1 MEALVLTMTD
11 RRQMSLERVLAE
23 AAPTIVAMS
32 ALSIAGLLWSLQMS
46 ISDIKAQQTRLLD
59 IVKDSQVRVTAL
71 EARVRDIELKVVGAK

>member
-11 RRQMSLERVLAE
+11 RRQISLERVLAE

-46 ISDIKAQQTRLLD
+46 ISDIKAQQARLLD
-59 IVKDSQVRVTAL
+59 IVKDSQTRVTQL
-71 EARVRDIELKVVGAK
+71 ETRVRDIELKAVGAK